1 METSYQNYI
10 ETQTNSIINNYSNI
24 YYSTL
29 VYLFGDY
36 FTYNELKKYD
46 TGDNYSLEIGRK

>member
-24 YYSTL
+24 SYSTL

-36 FTYNELKKYD
+36 FTYNELK
-46 TGDNYSLEIGRK
+46 I